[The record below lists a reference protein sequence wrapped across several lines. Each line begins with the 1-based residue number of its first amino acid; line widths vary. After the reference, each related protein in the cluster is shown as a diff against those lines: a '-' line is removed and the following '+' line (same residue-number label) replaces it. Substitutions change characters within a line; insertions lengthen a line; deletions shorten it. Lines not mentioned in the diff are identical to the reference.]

1 MCIDDCKKF
10 LKTHLEMMRDTK
22 KLLKTYYKAKDSYM
36 SQNQNFVFESL
47 IKFEQNHLDPT
58 TENISV
64 Q

>member
-1 MCIDDCKKF
+1 
-10 LKTHLEMMRDTK
+10 MMRDTK

-58 TENISV
+58 TENIQV